1 MRIKV
6 KETYCP
12 LCFGEIVIDG
22 KVTCIDGHDLSEV
35 EFEDMDKIQTVID
48 YQATLVGDSHGHD

>member
-6 KETYCP
+6 KDTHCP
-12 LCFGEIVIDG
+12 LCFGEIVING

-35 EFEDMDKIQTVID
+35 EFHQETMAKIQPVINW
-48 YQATLVGDSHGHD
+48 QSTLVGDRQ